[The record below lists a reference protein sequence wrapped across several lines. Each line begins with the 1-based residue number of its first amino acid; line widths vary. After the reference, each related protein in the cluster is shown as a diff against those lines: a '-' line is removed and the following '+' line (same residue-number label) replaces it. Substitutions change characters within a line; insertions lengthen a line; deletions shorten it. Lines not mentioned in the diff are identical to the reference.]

1 MFNEAE
7 NFAIVQTELDTVFF
21 QNFEYDSGS
30 PGIATAN
37 TGMLFKPVTTTHA
50 AYIGE
55 INKGTGLWKNLTETQ
70 TVPLS
75 TPAVRNKYTIL
86 VTDFADGIELSKDLF
101 DDNMHGVWAEDVR
114 QFAMMARVT
123 QDYNAFQLF
132 NNAFTTTLTADGVAF
147 ISASHVT
154 ISGVTVD
161 NYIPGALTP
170 TTFNTGIIRLRTQ
183 KNQAGVTLGGTP
195 TMLLVAPENFI
206 NATQITE
213 SALVSDSGNNALNV
227 FRSAYGITVYMS
239 PFLSPQSN
247 SGASA
252 NATNWFLMTPF
263 HSVSRL
269 IRQGIETALRPWQY
283 SNNRTYFYQGNFRE
297 SYFVPDYS
305 GVVGGHA

>member
-21 QNFEYDSGS
+21 QNFEYDSGA

-37 TGMLFKPVTTTHA
+37 TGRIFKPVETTHA

-55 INKGTGLWKNLTETQ
+55 VNKGTGLWKKSTETQ
-70 TVPLS
+70 TIPLS

-86 VTDFADGIELSKDLF
+86 VQDFVDGIELSKDLF
-101 DDNMHGVWAEDVR
+101 DDNMHGVWSEDVR
-114 QFAMMARVT
+114 NFALMARVT
-123 QDYNAFQLF
+123 QDFYAFQLF

-147 ISASHVT
+147 ISTSHVT
-154 ISGVTVD
+154 ISGVIVD

-170 TTFNTGIIRLRTQ
+170 TTFNNGIIRLRTQ
-183 KNQAGVTLGGTP
+183 KNQAGVTLGGNP
-195 TMLLVAPENFI
+195 AILLVAPENFV

-227 FRSAYGITVYMS
+227 FRSAYGVEVYMS
-239 PFLSPQSN
+239 PYLSPLSN
-247 SGASA
+247 SGAAA
-252 NATNWFLMTPF
+252 NATNWFLLTNF

-269 IRQGIETALRPWQY
+269 VRQGIETALRPWQM
-283 SNNRTYFYQGNFRE
+283 STNRTYFYQGNYRE
-297 SYFVPDYS
+297 EYFVPDY
-305 GVVGGHA
+305 GGAVGGHA

>member
-7 NFAIVQTELDTVFF
+7 NFSIVQTELDTVFF
-21 QNFEYDSGS
+21 QNFEYDSGT

-37 TGMLFKPVTTTHA
+37 TGMIFKPVETTHA

-55 INKGTGLWKNLTETQ
+55 INKGTGLWKNLSETQ
-70 TVPLS
+70 TIPLS

-86 VTDFADGIELSKDLF
+86 VNDYADGIEISKDLF

-132 NNAFTTTLTADGVAF
+132 NNAFTTTLTADGVSF
-147 ISASHVT
+147 ISTSHVT
-154 ISGVTVD
+154 ISGVIVN
-161 NYIPGALTP
+161 NYIPGALNS
-170 TTFNTGIIRLRTQ
+170 TTLNSGIVTLRTQ

-195 TMLLVAPENFI
+195 TILLVAPENFI
-206 NATQITE
+206 NACQLTE

-239 PFLSPQSN
+239 PFLSPLGAPN
-247 SGASA
+247 GNASA
-252 NATNWFLMTPF
+252 WFLMTPF

-269 IRQGIETALRPWQY
+269 VRQGIETALRPWQY
-283 SNNRTYFYQGNFRE
+283 STNRTYFYQGNFRE
-297 SYFVPDYS
+297 SYFVPDY
-305 GVVGGHA
+305 GGTVGGHA

>member
-21 QNFEYDSGS
+21 QAFEYDAGS

-37 TGMLFKPVTTTHA
+37 TGMIFKPVTTEHA

-55 INKGTGLWKNLTETQ
+55 INKGTGLWKNVSETQ
-70 TVPLS
+70 NIPES
-75 TPAVRNKYTIL
+75 TPSVRNKYTIL
-86 VTDFADGIELSKDLF
+86 VNDFADGIYISKDLF
-101 DDNMHGVWAEDVR
+101 DDNMHGVWSEDVR

-132 NNAFTTTLTADGVAF
+132 NNAFTTTLTADGVSF
-147 ISASHVT
+147 INTAHVT
-154 ISGVTVD
+154 ISGVVV
-161 NYIPGALTP
+161 NNFINGALTP
-170 TTFNTGIIRLRTQ
+170 TNFNAGIIALRTQ

-195 TMLLVAPENFI
+195 TILLVAPENFV

-213 SALVSDSGNNALNV
+213 SALVSDSADNALNV
-227 FRSAYGITVYMS
+227 FRSAYGVTVYMS
-239 PFLSPQSN
+239 PFLSPLGSPN
-247 SGASA
+247 GNASA
-252 NATNWFLMTPF
+252 WFLMTPF

-283 SNNRTYFYQGNFRE
+283 STNRTYFYQGNYRE
-297 SYFVPDYS
+297 SYFVSDY
-305 GVVGGHA
+305 GGTVGGHA